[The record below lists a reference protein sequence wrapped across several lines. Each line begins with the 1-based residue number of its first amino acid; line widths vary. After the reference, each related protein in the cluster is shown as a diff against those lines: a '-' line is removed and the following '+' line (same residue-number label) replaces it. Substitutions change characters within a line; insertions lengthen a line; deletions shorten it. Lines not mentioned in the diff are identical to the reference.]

1 MILFGNQFQ
10 AESGIRS
17 LAKQDSIMEMKMSKV
32 IRASIVFEYL
42 VDEDDIMSELT
53 PEDQIEYVKET
64 TVEDIMSMGFGT
76 SDDLLQ
82 AINIEII
89 NV

>member
-1 MILFGNQFQ
+1 
-10 AESGIRS
+10 
-17 LAKQDSIMEMKMSKV
+17 MSKV

-42 VDEDDIMSELT
+42 VDEDEIMSELT

>member
-1 MILFGNQFQ
+1 
-10 AESGIRS
+10 
-17 LAKQDSIMEMKMSKV
+17 MEIVRKKMSKV
-32 IRASIVFEYL
+32 IRASIVFEYM
-42 VDEDDIMSELT
+42 VDDDEVLADLT
-53 PEDQIEYVKET
+53 PEDQVEYVRET
-64 TVEDIMSMGFGT
+64 TVEDIMTMGFGT

>member
-1 MILFGNQFQ
+1 
-10 AESGIRS
+10 
-17 LAKQDSIMEMKMSKV
+17 MSKV

-42 VDEDDIMSELT
+42 VDGDEVLSELT
-53 PEDQIEYVKET
+53 PEDQIDYVREN
-64 TVEDIMSMGFGT
+64 TVEDIMSMGFGN
-76 SDDLLQ
+76 SDDLLN

>member
-1 MILFGNQFQ
+1 
-10 AESGIRS
+10 
-17 LAKQDSIMEMKMSKV
+17 MSKV

-42 VDEDDIMSELT
+42 VDEDEIMSELT

-64 TVEDIMSMGFGT
+64 TVEDIMSMGFGN

-82 AINIEII
+82 AINIEVI

>member
-1 MILFGNQFQ
+1 MKKM
-10 AESGIRS
+10 R
-17 LAKQDSIMEMKMSKV
+17 KTKMSKV
-32 IRASIVFEYL
+32 IRASIVFEYM
-42 VDEDDIMSELT
+42 VDGDEVLADLT
-53 PEDQIEYVKET
+53 PEDQVEYVREA
-64 TVEDIMSMGFGT
+64 TVEDIMSMGFGN

>member
-1 MILFGNQFQ
+1 
-10 AESGIRS
+10 
-17 LAKQDSIMEMKMSKV
+17 MKMSKV

-42 VDEDDIMSELT
+42 VDEDEVMSELT

-64 TVEDIMSMGFGT
+64 TVEDIMTMGFGN

-82 AINIEII
+82 AINIEVI

>member
-1 MILFGNQFQ
+1 
-10 AESGIRS
+10 
-17 LAKQDSIMEMKMSKV
+17 MEMKMSKV
-32 IRASIVFEYL
+32 IRASIVFEYM
-42 VDEDDIMSELT
+42 VDEDEVLADLT
-53 PEDQIEYVKET
+53 PEDQVEYVRET
-64 TVEDIMSMGFGT
+64 TVEDIMSMGFGN

>member
-1 MILFGNQFQ
+1 
-10 AESGIRS
+10 
-17 LAKQDSIMEMKMSKV
+17 MEIARMKMSKV

-42 VDEDDIMSELT
+42 VDEDEVMSELT

-64 TVEDIMSMGFGT
+64 TVEDIMTMGFGT

-82 AINIEII
+82 AINIEVI

>member
-1 MILFGNQFQ
+1 
-10 AESGIRS
+10 
-17 LAKQDSIMEMKMSKV
+17 MSKV

-42 VDEDDIMSELT
+42 VDGDEVLSELT
-53 PEDQIEYVKET
+53 PEDQTDYVREN
-64 TVEDIMSMGFGT
+64 TVEDIMSMGFGN
-76 SDDLLQ
+76 SDDLLN

>member
-1 MILFGNQFQ
+1 
-10 AESGIRS
+10 
-17 LAKQDSIMEMKMSKV
+17 MSKV

-42 VDEDDIMSELT
+42 VDDDEVLAELT
-53 PEDQIEYVKET
+53 PEDQIEYVKES

-76 SDDLLQ
+76 SDDLFE
-82 AINIEII
+82 AINIEVI